1 MAERT
6 YGEIVG
12 YPPGSAFANRQQ
24 LAASRV
30 HRPTQGGICGGRDGA
45 ESIVVSGGYP
55 DDEDH
60 GDELVYTG
68 QGGQDPN
75 TGRQIADQ
83 ELILGNAGLALSSV
97 EGHPVRVVRGFRGD
111 PDHSPASGLR

>member
-1 MAERT
+1 MAKRT

-12 YPPGSAFANRQQ
+12 YPPGSTFVNRAD

-30 HRPTQGGICGGRDGA
+30 HRPLQGGICGGEDGA

-60 GDELVYTG
+60 GVEVIYTG
-68 QGGQDPN
+68 QGGRDSALRVRWL
-75 TGRQIADQ
+75 GRQRPF
-83 ELILGNAGLALSSV
+83 S
-97 EGHPVRVVRGFRGD
+97 
-111 PDHSPASGLR
+111 ASFAIPP